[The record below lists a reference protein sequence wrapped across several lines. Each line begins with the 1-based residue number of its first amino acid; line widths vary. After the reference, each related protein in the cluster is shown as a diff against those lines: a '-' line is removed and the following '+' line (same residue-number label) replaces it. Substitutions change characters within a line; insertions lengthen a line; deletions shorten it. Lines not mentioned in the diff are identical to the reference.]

1 MTQEE
6 KAKAYDEALEK
17 IRPLY
22 EQAKKDGNPIW
33 STYEYLVPELHEEEK
48 PLTPFQQ
55 CLNCILRGVYYA
67 EVPYKEV
74 NEFILNVV
82 RNRTDELIKLAKKHK
97 YTNCQLRESEDERI
111 RKELIEFIKWSVDR
125 HFMREDFHQAKRPAV
140 WIAYLEKQKEQK
152 PVDYE
157 AELKKCKDNPLYF
170 YDKYV
175 SIIIFIIAAVLYK
188 KERRNEK

>member
-6 KAKAYDEALEK
+6 KARAYDEAMNK
-17 IRPLY
+17 IKPLY

-33 STYEYLVPELHEEEK
+33 STYEYLIP
-48 PLTPFQQ
+48 Q
-55 CLNCILRGVYYA
+55 
-67 EVPYKEV
+67 
-74 NEFILNVV
+74 
-82 RNRTDELIKLAKKHK
+82 LAD
-97 YTNCQLRESEDERI
+97 SEDERI
-111 RKELIEFIKWSVDR
+111 RKEIIDFIQWSVDR